1 MKQIARITL
10 LLLFLSSLVP
20 CLVFAETADQW
31 NAKGLEYL
39 AVGNLDKALE
49 CYNKAIKAD
58 PRYPYAY
65 ISRAWVYNLTGEFAK
80 AIPDATKAID
90 LKPSYYLAEAYNNRA
105 WALCGLGRFAEALPD
120 CDMAIRLDPTIP
132 YAFNNRG
139 WALCG
144 LGRYRDALD
153 DLEKAIDME
162 PNEFLSFSYVNRGWA
177 YYGLGEYDDA
187 LDDYEKACEM
197 GNQFGCEAYRDLKA
211 KIDELD

>member
-1 MKQIARITL
+1 MKQITRMILVSL
-10 LLLFLSSLVP
+10 LISALLP
-20 CLVFAETADQW
+20 CMVLAETADRW

-39 AVGNLDKALE
+39 AVGNIDKAIE
-49 CYNKAIKAD
+49 CYSKAVKVD

-65 ISRAWVYNLTGEFAK
+65 ISRAWAYNLKGEFAK

-90 LKPSYYLAEAYNNRA
+90 LKPSFYLAEAYNNRA
-105 WALCGLGRFAEALPD
+105 WALCGLGRFAEALSD
-120 CDMAIRLDPTIP
+120 CDMAIRLDSTIP

-144 LGRYRDALD
+144 LGRYREALN
-153 DLEKAIDME
+153 DLDKAIDME

-177 YYGLGEYDDA
+177 YYGLGEFDDA

-197 GNQFGCEAYRDLKA
+197 GNNLGCDAYRDLKI
-211 KIDELD
+211 KTD